1 MFTSFF
7 YLLRSR
13 GLDVS
18 MNEWLTLV
26 EALKKGLHGSSFTG
40 FYYLCRA
47 VLVKSEMD
55 FDRFDGAFLEFF
67 RDLKFTEELPQELLD
82 WLENPKE
89 EPGKEFDMERAAQN
103 ASLTPEQIQKMF
115 LERLE
120 EQKEEHNGGSYWVG
134 TGGVSVF
141 GNSGYSP
148 QGIRVG
154 GQSRYRTAFQV
165 ASERIYHDFRDDAI
179 LDTRQFQMAFRRLRQ
194 FSSLAEEQKTEFDI
208 DATIQET
215 CNHAG
220 NLHLV
225 YERPR
230 RNTVKVLLL
239 MDCGGSMD
247 YYRKLCSS
255 LFQAVNQSSHFK
267 DLKVFYF
274 HNSIY
279 SKIFTEPSL
288 RPKKAID
295 TNWILQNLSSEYKVI
310 IVGDAMMEPSELLSA
325 GYTNYY
331 NYSVRDE
338 IPGIE
343 WFSRFREKYPHI
355 VWLNPAER
363 PAWSGYWSKTYDIL
377 QNQFHMYQLTLQN
390 LDIAMKKLLNAK

>member
-13 GLDVS
+13 GLDIS
-18 MNEWLTLV
+18 MNEWLTLI
-26 EALKKGLHGSSFTG
+26 EALKKGLHGASFTG

-55 FDRFDGAFLEFF
+55 FDKFDGAFLEFF
-67 RDLKFTEELPQELLD
+67 KDLKFTDELPQELLE

-89 EPGKEFDMERAAQN
+89 KPKEEFDEKRAAQN
-103 ASLTPEQIQKMF
+103 QFLTPEQIQKMF
-115 LERLE
+115 LERLQ

-141 GNSGYSP
+141 GNSGFSP
-148 QGIRVG
+148 KGIRVG

-165 ASERIYHDFRDDAI
+165 AGERKYHDFRDDNL

-194 FSSLAEEQKTEFDI
+194 FSSRVDEQKTEFNI
-208 DATIQET
+208 DGTIQET
-215 CNHAG
+215 CNNAG
-220 NLHLV
+220 NLKIV

-230 RNTVKVLLL
+230 KNTVKVLLL
-239 MDCGGSMD
+239 MDSGGSMD
-247 YYRKLCSS
+247 YYRRLCSA
-255 LFQAVNQSSHFK
+255 LFQAVNKSSHFR

-274 HNSIY
+274 HNCIY
-279 SKIFTEPSL
+279 SKIFTEPTL
-288 RPKKAID
+288 RPKLAID

-325 GYTNYY
+325 GYNNYY

-338 IPGIE
+338 IPGIQ
-343 WFSRFREKYPHI
+343 WLTQFREKYPHL
-355 VWLNPAER
+355 VWLNPAPA
-363 PAWSGYWSKTYDIL
+363 PAWSGYWSKTYDIIRH
-377 QNQFHMYQLTLQN
+377 QFDMYPLTLQE
-390 LDIAMKKLLNAK
+390 LDAALKKLLHAR